1 VWDQFSARLPPHP
14 DAHPLGC
21 HRPRLPDR
29 VVVDTLVQGLV
40 VGGAS
45 WRIAAAAGSA
55 TTLRRRRRDEG
66 LAAGIMDQLASVVD
80 AACDQMLGLALEDL
94 AVDGG
99 LTEAPCGGEL
109 AGRSP
114 VDRGTSGRKRATIVA
129 GNGLPLGPVVAPAAR
144 HDSPLL
150 DPTRDGLERFTPVA
164 EPPTVHLDRGDDAA
178 LTRERLAQRELVG
191 EISPTG
197 KPAPLAATGRWV
209 IERTHAWTTAHKT
222 LVWCT
227 ERRDRVIVCW
237 LPCSAV
243 RITVGRLV
251 RAGWT
256 RSRWDD
262 RPRRKP

>member
-1 VWDQFSARLPPHP
+1 MPALPSSIIEPVWDQFSARLPPHP

-21 HRPRLPDR
+21 HRPRIPDR
-29 VVVDTLVQGLV
+29 VVGDDARP
-40 VGGAS
+40 GA
-45 WRIAAAAGSA
+45 
-55 TTLRRRRRDEG
+55 RRRRDEG

-197 KPAPLAATGRWV
+197 KPAPVAATGRWV